1 MDPLWPW
8 LLLVAAVGIVEGL
21 VGESI
26 GLAEPTTQSETTVRT
41 RQGGSPIPFRDD
53 LPVPGGYVTFTR
65 GNTETALIWEEDA
78 TKGEASFPCSA
89 STPATEETASVQVD
103 SEESLEQQPPNPE
116 ELSLKEAP
124 SVAPASRL
132 RGIKSL
138 VFGSLI
144 LGVLLLVMNAPDEL
158 DSEDSALTELR
169 HFFAEDLID
178 RMFAIDDFL
187 DTKVPVFP
195 FKILSFWILV
205 GAAPVLFFSG
215 LENLARNL
223 RRHRHGQ
230 APPRGP
236 RVPSLPLSLL
246 STLLS
251 MWVVMLPA
259 YNNAED
265 DESPLLEEVSVNIAW
280 GVNIAYMTLL
290 LF

>member
-89 STPATEETASVQVD
+89 STPATEVTASVQVD